1 MKAMAGLWAVLMA
14 VVALSQ
20 TAPHAQQVRF
30 EKALALEEAQAKLP
44 EAIALYQ
51 KVVDESDDKSLA
63 ARAQLRIG
71 ICHQKL
77 GRKEAQGAF
86 QKVIDNYPEQVE
98 TVKLAREQLA
108 LLRRAGE
115 PVEKVDGQPA
125 IRLLWSGPEADIW
138 GAPSP
143 DGKSLSFTDWSTG
156 DLAVRDL
163 ESGKNRRLT
172 NKGSWEQSSDEADSS
187 LWSPDGTQI
196 AYEWET
202 DGNRVLELRVIG
214 LGGSG
219 PRTLYRARPD
229 EWATLHDWSPDGK
242 HILALV
248 AGDQLSLVSVADGS
262 TTALKSLDRESTR
275 AQFSPDGRHI
285 VFDVPQADDPL
296 RRDIYTLS
304 IDDKRETPL
313 VVHAADDRV
322 LGWAPN
328 GQALLFGS
336 DRTGSQAFWAIP
348 VADGKAQGSAHMIR
362 AASPRTVPL
371 GFSRDGRF
379 FFGETKG
386 AVDVYRARLDA
397 ATGKVLEPPER
408 LIDQYE
414 GFNLAP
420 SYSPDGERL
429 AYCSWRGSYRSLG
442 GGAVG
447 MHGNVLCI
455 RSMATGEEQ
464 EFSKPF
470 RSLGVGSI
478 TSPRWA
484 PDGKSI
490 LVYGYA
496 KEAGGYGGDYL
507 VDLQRGVANEV
518 VYSTKDAKVGIGE
531 WLSDG
536 KTILFFRWDKKKG
549 LSSLVARNLDTG
561 DERVMREWPE
571 SARPNLA
578 ISPDHQRLCLSTVEG
593 GERVFSIMDP
603 AGGEPRRL
611 PGTAGRM
618 FGWTWASD
626 GRHVLFV
633 GKAAEGGSGLWRLS
647 IDGGEPEL
655 LGALS
660 GSPGPDDSHLLVTQL
675 TASPD
680 GQRIAFSRARFGSAE
695 VWVMENL
702 PLPMK

>member
-1 MKAMAGLWAVLMA
+1 MKAMAGLCAGLMA
-14 VVALSQ
+14 AFALSQ
-20 TAPHAQQVRF
+20 TAPHAQQERF

-51 KVVDESDDKSLA
+51 KIVDESGDESLA

-77 GRKEAQGAF
+77 GRKEAQSAF
-86 QKVIDNYPEQVE
+86 QKVIDNYPGQVE
-98 TVKLAREQLA
+98 TVRLAREQLA
-108 LLRRAGE
+108 LLRRAGDL
-115 PVEKVDGQPA
+115 VEKGDRQPA
-125 IRLLWSGPEADIW
+125 IRLLWSGPEADIG

-163 ESGKNRRLT
+163 ESSKNRRLT
-172 NKGSWEQSSDEADSS
+172 NKGSWEQSSEEADSS

-202 DGNRVLELRVIG
+202 DRNRVLELRVVG
-214 LGGSG
+214 LGSSG

-229 EWATLHDWSPDGK
+229 EWATLYGWSPDGK
-242 HILALV
+242 HILALLP
-248 AGDQLSLVSVADGS
+248 GNHLSLISVADGS
-262 TTALKSLDRESTR
+262 TTALKALARESTR
-275 AQFSPDGRHI
+275 AQFSPDGRYI
-285 VFDVPQADDPL
+285 VFDTPQADDPL

-304 IDDKRETPL
+304 IADKREVPL

-328 GQALLFGS
+328 GQAVLFGS

-362 AASPRTVPL
+362 PASSRTVPL

-386 AVDVYRARLDA
+386 AVDVYSARLDTT
-397 ATGKVLEPPER
+397 TGRVLEPPER
-408 LIDQYE
+408 LIDRFE

-447 MHGNVLCI
+447 MHGNALCI

-470 RSLGVGSI
+470 RSLGVSSI
-478 TSPRWA
+478 TQPRWA

-490 LVYGYA
+490 LVYGFA
-496 KEAGGYGGDYL
+496 KESGGFGGDYV
-507 VDLQRGVANEV
+507 VDLQRGVATEV
-518 VYSTKDAKVGIGE
+518 VYSSEDTRVGFAE

-536 KTILFFRWDKKKG
+536 KTIVFFRFDRKKG
-549 LSSLVARNLDTG
+549 LARLVARNLQTG
-561 DERVMREWPE
+561 GERSIREFPG

-578 ISPDHQRLCLSTVEG
+578 ISPDYRRLCISTVEG
-593 GERVFSIMDP
+593 EGRVFSIMNP

-611 PGTAGRM
+611 PGAAGRV
-618 FGWTWASD
+618 FGFTWAAD
-626 GRHVLFV
+626 GGHVLFV
-633 GKAAEGGSGLWRLS
+633 SKAAEEGSGLWRLS

-655 LGALS
+655 LGSLS

-675 TASPD
+675 AASPD
-680 GQRIAFSRARFGSAE
+680 GQRIAFSRARLGGAE
-695 VWVMENL
+695 VWVMENP
-702 PLPMK
+702 PLPTK